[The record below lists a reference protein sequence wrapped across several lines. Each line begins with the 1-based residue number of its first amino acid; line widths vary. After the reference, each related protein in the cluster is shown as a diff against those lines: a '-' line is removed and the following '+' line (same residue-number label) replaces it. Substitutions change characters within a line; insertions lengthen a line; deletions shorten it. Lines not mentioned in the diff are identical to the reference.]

1 MQLLAEH
8 TGIEP
13 VIFAVTGRRV
23 NRYTNAPLV
32 MHQLLPYQNHQNHQ
46 KSRRVVYFVLLLLWC
61 PQMDLN
67 HQPTDY
73 KSVALPTELTA
84 HNNLWRSL
92 GESNPSFMDENH
104 VS

>member
-73 KSVALPTELTA
+73 KSVALPVEPWGRILNSHS
-84 HNNLWRSL
+84 HNKVYQSTHY
-92 GESNPSFMDENH
+92 S
-104 VS
+104 

>member
-32 MHQLLPYQNHQNHQ
+32 VEDKRFELLT
-46 KSRRVVYFVLLLLWC
+46 S
-61 PQMDLN
+61 
-67 HQPTDY
+67 
-73 KSVALPTELTA
+73 
-84 HNNLWRSL
+84 
-92 GESNPSFMDENH
+92 
-104 VS
+104 